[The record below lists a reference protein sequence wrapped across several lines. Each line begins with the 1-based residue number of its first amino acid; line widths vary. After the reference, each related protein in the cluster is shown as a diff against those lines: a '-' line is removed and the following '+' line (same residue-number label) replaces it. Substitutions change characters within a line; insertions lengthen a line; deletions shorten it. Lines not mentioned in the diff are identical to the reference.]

1 MKSQK
6 YWKEIASFKQQLT
19 DAIPNDELRA
29 LHVRRPSAHLRVAAR
44 QFAIVGVCGW
54 ALWNFSNP
62 LVWVPIAILQGFT
75 FFNMTTL
82 LHEVVH
88 NSVFRSTQHRWERVL
103 GLAYAITSGIS
114 ASQFTRWHL
123 DHHDNLGDDHDDPK
137 RHWLSPKRNARWY
150 KLLYCTPVLMPLY
163 FRAAAREAASYPA
176 ALRRLIMRER
186 FATMAIQ
193 LSVMA
198 ALYYF
203 GGFARMA
210 RVQLVPY
217 FLVFPVAFTL
227 NRLGQHYNI
236 DPTHP
241 LKWATLM
248 KPSRFWDFLFLYS
261 NYHLEHHY
269 FPRVPFYNLRKVHM
283 KLRPLY
289 AQLGLKPH
297 TYREI
302 VWQWFVLN
310 RAPHTNWE
318 IEAAPTGPGT
328 PGGGSSRDDE
338 SLEDSPSS
346 SQRGSATPPAAQI
359 AARIAIR

>member
-1 MKSQK
+1 MKSHH
-6 YWKEIASFKQQLT
+6 YWREIAAFKKDLRE
-19 DAIPNDELRA
+19 AVPHAVLREL
-29 LHVRRPSAHLRVAAR
+29 HLRDARLHLAYTAR
-44 QFAIVGVCGW
+44 QFAIIAACGVG
-54 ALWNFSNP
+54 LWKLTNP
-62 LVWVPIAILQGFT
+62 LLWVPLAILQGFT

-88 NSVFRSTQHRWERVL
+88 ESVFKKANARWQRVL
-103 GLAYAITSGIS
+103 GLLYASTSGIS

-137 RHWLSPKRNARWY
+137 RHWLSPKRNARWF

-163 FRAAAREAASYPA
+163 FRAAASEAKTYEPE
-176 ALRRLIMRER
+176 LRRRIQLER
-186 FATMAIQ
+186 LATMVFQFTIMG
-193 LSVMA
+193 LLVS
-198 ALYYF
+198 F
-203 GGFARMA
+203 GGWGVAA

-248 KPSRFWDFLFLYS
+248 KPSRPWDFLFLYS

-269 FPRVPFYNLRKVHM
+269 FPRVPFYKLRKLHM
-283 KLRPLY
+283 QLRPLY
-289 AQLGLKPH
+289 ARLGLTPH

-318 IEAAPTGPGT
+318 LAASGPAGPGAPGGPGT
-328 PGGGSSRDDE
+328 RVEQERPM
-338 SLEDSPSS
+338 
-346 SQRGSATPPAAQI
+346 AQGV
-359 AARIAIR
+359 AARVATSL